1 VSEDDG
7 SRVDTVSRRRPRGR
21 RAVIM
26 SLVPVLAVA
35 GLFGSQL
42 GKDPTRLPNLLEG
55 RAAPDFRLSE
65 LQGGREIRL
74 SAQRGHPV
82 VINFWASWCAECAQE
97 HDDLTAA
104 WSRFSD
110 QGVTFLGILYQDTP
124 SGARAFIR
132 DFGGGWP
139 TLLDPGSRTALDYGV
154 YGAPET
160 FFISADGT
168 VIHKQ
173 VGPSTYG
180 VLASWIERL
189 LRSEHGR
196 ST

>member
-1 VSEDDG
+1 
-7 SRVDTVSRRRPRGR
+7 
-21 RAVIM
+21 M

-55 RAAPDFRLSE
+55 KAAPGFHLPE
-65 LQGGREIRL
+65 LQGGREIQL
-74 SAQRGHPV
+74 SDLRGHPV
-82 VINFWASWCAECAQE
+82 VINFWASWCAECVQE

-124 SGARAFIR
+124 SGARSFIH
-132 DFGGGWP
+132 DLGGGWP
-139 TLLDPGSRTALDYGV
+139 TLIDPGSRTALDYGV
-154 YGAPET
+154 YGVPET

-180 VLASWIERL
+180 VLSSWIERL
-189 LRSEHGR
+189 LRHRHGS